1 MTGRLEKLPIENSSL
16 RGERTAIGVGVRVN
30 PPETHRMQS
39 RLNELFAGRF
49 GEPADEVNE
58 LRAHGSDRKL
68 WRLRA
73 ADGRTAIG
81 VENPDI
87 HENVAFAGFSRHF
100 RSSGLPMPEIYG
112 EDRDA
117 GLYLEED
124 LGDTTLFDLLSRERG
139 DSPDV
144 PPSVAAIYEKTV
156 RLLPRIQIEAG
167 RGIDYGLCYPR
178 GAFDRR
184 SMMWDLNY
192 FKYYFLKL
200 AQVPVH
206 EQRLENDFDA
216 LCGFLLQAEREH
228 FLYRDF
234 QSRNVMV
241 RDGEPWFIDYQ
252 GGRKGA
258 LHYDLA
264 SLLLDAKANLPF
276 EFRDRLHDT
285 YLRAAAEVG
294 GVDPVKFERHYR
306 GYALIRIMQAMGAYG
321 FRGFYE
327 RKAQFLQSVPY
338 AIRNL
343 EHLLQQGELPVHLPE
358 LWDVLH
364 KIVRSTRLRAI
375 APVPLTL
382 TVCVTSFSYKGG
394 YPPDDTGHGGG
405 FVFDCRALPNPGREK
420 KFIRLTGR
428 DAECAAWI
436 EERPEFGEFLSS
448 VHALVMPTVETYRQR
463 NFTHLSV
470 AFGCTGGQHRSVW
483 CAERMAEAL
492 REAGVAVD
500 LRHRDMPESAS

>member
-1 MTGRLEKLPIENSSL
+1 MQPRLL
-16 RGERTAIGVGVRVN
+16 
-30 PPETHRMQS
+30 
-39 RLNELFAGRF
+39 ELFAERF
-49 GEPADEVNE
+49 GAPPAEIVE
-58 LRAHGSDRKL
+58 MRAHGSDRKL
-68 WRLRA
+68 WRFIA
-73 ADGRTAIG
+73 SDGRTAIG

-87 HENVAFAGFSRHF
+87 HENAAFTGFAAHF
-100 RSSGLPMPEIYG
+100 RKCGLPVPEIYA
-112 EDRDA
+112 EDRAA

-124 LGDTTLFDLLSRERG
+124 LGDTTLFELLNHERG

-144 PPSVAAIYEKTV
+144 PARVAAIYEKTV

-178 GAFDRR
+178 EAFDRR

-200 AQVPVH
+200 AGVPVH
-206 EQRLENDFDA
+206 EQKLENDFDS
-216 LCGFLLQAEREH
+216 LCGFLLQSDREH

-241 RDGEPWFIDYQ
+241 RDGEPWFIDFQ

-264 SLLLDAKANLPF
+264 SILLDAKANLPF
-276 EFRDRLHDT
+276 EFRDRLKKV
-285 YLRAAAEVG
+285 YLDAAAG
-294 GVDPVKFERHYR
+294 LAPIDAKKFDRHYR
-306 GYALIRIMQAMGAYG
+306 GYALIRILQAMGAYG

-343 EHLLQQGELPVHLPE
+343 EHLLQQGELPVPLPA
-358 LWDVLH
+358 LWDALH
-364 KIVRSTRLRAI
+364 KIVRSTRLREI

-382 TVCVTSFSYKGG
+382 TVRVTSFSFKGG
-394 YPPDDTGHGGG
+394 YPPDETGHGGG

-420 KFIRLTGR
+420 EFVRKTGR
-428 DAECAAWI
+428 DADCAAWLAAKT
-436 EERPEFGEFLSS
+436 EVVGFLEQTRAI
-448 VHALVMPTVETYRQR
+448 VLPAVAVYRER

-483 CAERMAEAL
+483 CAERMAESL
-492 REAGVAVD
+492 RAANVRVD
-500 LRHRDMPESAS
+500 LRHRDMPEFTT